1 MTDMILDPA
10 AEAAALVTGAYAS
23 AAAAGALP
31 GGVSIPPRVEVPR
44 DAAHGDWASAFALA
58 AAGAMGMRPR
68 EIAGILLEH
77 LDLSGSVFASA
88 GIAGGGFL
96 NFRLGDGWYAAVLAR
111 MEDGDPLRDRRSA
124 LAGRRVLIA
133 TAAGGASPPADL
145 RARLTGGVLADLME
159 AQGAAVCRS
168 GGDGESFY
176 RAVLI
181 LAPGSRP
188 PQAPPP
194 DTEVLAVGPVR
205 LSGGAPDPERPEA
218 LEAAV
223 SMDALRWVLTAGP
236 NRPAELDTDLMIR
249 EDWANPLY
257 RTKYARARCRT
268 LAEIM
273 AAEGTPVPPAKDVDM
288 ALLGDTE
295 RALLRRLS
303 QLPAQ
308 LDLAVRDLDPGRISR
323 WLTAL
328 GEDFYRFY
336 AACPLRCGDA
346 AVTAARLKLLDAVGT
361 GLETG
366 LTLLGIGA

>member
-1 MTDMILDPA
+1 MTDRISDPA
-10 AEAAALVTGAYAS
+10 AQAAALVAGAYAS
-23 AAAAGALP
+23 AAAQGALP
-31 GGVSIPPRVEVPR
+31 GGISLSPRAEAAR
-44 DAAHGDWASAFALA
+44 DASRGDWASPFALA

-88 GIAGGGFL
+88 EVAGGGFL

-111 MEDGDPLRDRRSA
+111 AESGDLLGDRRSA
-124 LAGRRVLIA
+124 LAGRQVLVE
-133 TAAGGASPPADL
+133 TAAGGAPPLADL
-145 RARLTGGVLADLME
+145 RARLTGGALAGLME

-168 GGDGESFY
+168 AGDGGPFH
-176 RAVLI
+176 RTVLV
-181 LAPGSRP
+181 LVPGSPP
-188 PQAPPP
+188 PQTPPGA
-194 DTEVLAVGPVR
+194 EVLAVGPVR
-205 LSGGAPDPERPEA
+205 LSGGGPA

-257 RTKYARARCRT
+257 RTEYACRRCRALT
-268 LAEIM
+268 AAL
-273 AAEGTPVPPAKDVDM
+273 AAEGTPVPPAKDVDT

-295 RALLRRLS
+295 RALLRRLA
-303 QLPAQ
+303 QLPDQ
-308 LDLAVRDLDPGRISR
+308 VDLAVRDLDPGRISR

-346 AVTAARLKLLDAVGT
+346 AVTAVRLKLLDAAGA

-366 LTLLGIGA
+366 LRLLGIGT